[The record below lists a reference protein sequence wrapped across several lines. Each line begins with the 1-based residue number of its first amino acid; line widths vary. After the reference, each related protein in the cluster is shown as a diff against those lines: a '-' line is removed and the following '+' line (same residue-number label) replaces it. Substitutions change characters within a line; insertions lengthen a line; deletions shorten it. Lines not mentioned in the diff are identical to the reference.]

1 MTDSDILN
9 WLLDGDV
16 SIQYQVRRDLL
27 GKEVPELRSQIANE
41 GWGKEFLSRRHS
53 NGHWGRK
60 FYQPKWIS
68 SHYTLLDLRTLCID
82 PNTPECR
89 ETCIKIANEEKA
101 ADGGV
106 NPAET
111 IAQSDVCVNGMFMNY
126 ASYFKWR
133 EEKLKSVV
141 DFILTQR
148 LPDGG
153 FNCMF
158 NRSGAV
164 HSSMHSTISIL
175 EGIIEYKKNGYQ
187 YRLNELL
194 DAKATSEE
202 FLLMHRLFRSD
213 HSGEIIKKEFLNLS
227 FPGRWKYNILRA
239 MDYFQYANTP
249 WDDRMQDAL
258 AVLYSKQ
265 KNDGRWNLQ
274 AKHPGVVHFEMEKAG
289 KPSRWN
295 TLRAL
300 RVLRKYSQI
309 EA

>member
-1 MTDSDILN
+1 MTYNNILS

-16 SIQYQVRRDLL
+16 SIQYQVQRDLL
-27 GKEVPELRSQIANE
+27 GQEVPDLRALIATE
-41 GWGKEFLSRRHS
+41 GWGKAFLSRRNS

-68 SHYTLLDLRTLCID
+68 SHYTLLDLRYLCID
-82 PNTPECR
+82 PSNEICK
-89 ETCIKIANEEKA
+89 ETCIKIANEEKT

-111 IAQSDVCVNGMFMNY
+111 IAQSDVCVNGMFLNY
-126 ASYFKWR
+126 ASYFQIP

-164 HSSMHSTISIL
+164 HSSMHSTISLL
-175 EGIIEYKKNGYQ
+175 EGIVEYLKNGYQ
-187 YRLNELL
+187 YRIDDLL
-194 DAKATSEE
+194 EAKSSSEE
-202 FLLMHRLFRSD
+202 FLLMHHLFRSD
-213 HSGEIIKKEFLNLS
+213 RTDKIIKKEFLNLT

-239 MDYFQYANTP
+239 MDYFQYSDVP
-249 WDDRMQDAL
+249 WDDRMSDAMK
-258 AVLYSKQ
+258 VLENKQ
-265 KNDGRWNLQ
+265 RKDGRWNLQ
-274 AKHPGVVHFEMEKAG
+274 AKHPGQVHFEMEKAG
-289 KPSRWN
+289 QPSRWN